1 MEEFQKDLFYS
12 ADELIL
18 PGAVYVPLGATIAD
32 TEYLVGVML
41 GFDPKKGFC
50 HLHQRVSQGENDAL
64 QGETKG
70 DFERVYSGPIKAMS
84 VQKLFSVERSN
95 IATTMYDECPSPNN
109 RRIKRLCKFAPVAL
123 TIRRY
128 HKAEVFVELEER
140 ARSWPRWKF
149 LVKKKEDYR
158 RRLLVE
164 NGQEVSVLK
173 DRFSDRPVS
182 LDEFFGGLYCN

>member
-18 PGAVYVPLGATIAD
+18 PGAVYVPLGASIAD

-95 IATTMYDECPSPNN
+95 IATTMYDEC
-109 RRIKRLCKFAPVAL
+109 APVAL